1 MANVIVSCGCNDT
14 DQFAKDAYRLLFPEH
29 PLPPIVSSLYAYNQ
43 VKGVPTSGKVY
54 ELAKAA
60 LLSDATYAYFFGD
73 GQVYDLLKGV
83 RIA

>member
-1 MANVIVSCGCNDT
+1 MNVLITCGCGDT
-14 DQFAKDAYRLLFPEH
+14 DQFARDAYELLRPGH
-29 PLPPIVSSLYAYNQ
+29 PMPPLVSSLYAYHQ

-54 ELAKAA
+54 QLARAA
-60 LLSDATYAYFFGD
+60 LSSDEKYAYFFGD